1 MAAIDLLCWMDIES
15 FRALPVGDKVLRNV
29 KAKHLKTTYFNNK
42 YFFGPNS
49 PANKE
54 AWRQVGTDIDTVKP
68 NLYKQSPPKEDTL
81 FYK

>member
-29 KAKHLKTTYFNNK
+29 KAKHLKSTYFNSK

-54 AWRQVGTDIDTVKP
+54 ACRQVGTE
-68 NLYKQSPPKEDTL
+68 NGTL
-81 FYK
+81 FVVH